1 MKPRRSMKIEASSPK
16 GCGNEPELPEFTAM
30 EKLTADNEILARAI
44 SKLRFHNLIVGEFLS
59 EEAMDVIKRYA
70 K

>member
-1 MKPRRSMKIEASSPK
+1 MKI
-16 GCGNEPELPEFTAM
+16 NEPELPEFTAM
-30 EKLTADNEILARAI
+30 EKLIADNEILARAI

-59 EEAMDVIKRYA
+59 EEALDVIKRYA